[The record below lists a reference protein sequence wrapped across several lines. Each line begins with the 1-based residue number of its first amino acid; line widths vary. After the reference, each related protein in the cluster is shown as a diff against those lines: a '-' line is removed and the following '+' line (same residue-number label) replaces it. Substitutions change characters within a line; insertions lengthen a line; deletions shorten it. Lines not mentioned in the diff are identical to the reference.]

1 MSPDPYEN
9 EPGFEEA
16 NSDYDKKL
24 KIAYT
29 AKVRLSRLALTRRIE
44 AEVVLDPP

>member
-9 EPGFEEA
+9 EPGFEDA

-24 KIAYT
+24 KLAYT
-29 AKVRLSRLALTRRIE
+29 AKVRLN
-44 AEVVLDPP
+44 EVVVGQELRLNVSS

>member
-9 EPGFEEA
+9 EPGFEDA

-24 KIAYT
+24 KLAYT
-29 AKVRLSRLALTRRIE
+29 TKVRLPRQWR
-44 AEVVLDPP
+44 